1 MPNLVIFQLYPSKNL
16 LIKTFQDLQSLF
28 EHLKSNGTPPST
40 LIILNHAFKHNT
52 LVDDTRTL
60 NEIIVRDTVIIVN
73 QVSA

>member
-1 MPNLVIFQLYPSKNL
+1 MHNLVIFQLFPSKNMV
-16 LIKTFQDLQSLF
+16 IKTFENLQTLF

-40 LIILNHAFKHNT
+40 LLILNHAFKHAS